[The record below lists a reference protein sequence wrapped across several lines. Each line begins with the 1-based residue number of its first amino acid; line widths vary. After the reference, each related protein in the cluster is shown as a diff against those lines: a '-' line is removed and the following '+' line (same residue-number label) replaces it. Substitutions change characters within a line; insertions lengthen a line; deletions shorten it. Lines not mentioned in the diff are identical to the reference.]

1 MMLTEEKQEMPS
13 EMQDMMMNNEFV
25 GKMHEKASAH
35 SECAIMGLIKNQMFD
50 LQEELKETKVKYA
63 DASLQEEN
71 WSAKYERRM
80 ACKILEGKISI
91 LDKLKRDFENMLT
104 PMMASN

>member
-1 MMLTEEKQEMPS
+1 MMLTEEKQEMSS

-25 GKMHEKASAH
+25 GKMHEKASNH
-35 SECAIMGLIKNQMFD
+35 SECAIMSLIKNQMID

-63 DASLQEEN
+63 DASLQDEN
-71 WSAKYERRM
+71 WSAKYDRRM

-91 LDKLKRDFENMLT
+91 LNKLKRDFENMLT
-104 PMMASN
+104 PMMA